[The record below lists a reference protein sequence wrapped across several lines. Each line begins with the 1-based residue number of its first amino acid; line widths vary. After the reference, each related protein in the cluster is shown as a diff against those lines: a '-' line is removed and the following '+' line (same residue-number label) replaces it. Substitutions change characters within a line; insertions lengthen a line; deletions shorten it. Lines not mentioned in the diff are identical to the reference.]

1 MIYNYSEWIKES
13 EKVEPSAPA
22 DAGSIVGGE
31 PDLTPAQME
40 EPLDEPDNATQ
51 EEPSQVEDID
61 DSSDIGKFKKLGKA
75 RKEAAEAFK
84 NKQEEFL
91 SLPKEERSNSPLKDE
106 LVTLHKALKDAESE
120 FNSFN
125 EEMLGGSD
133 DDIEPEY

>member
-1 MIYNYSEWIKES
+1 
-13 EKVEPSAPA
+13 
-22 DAGSIVGGE
+22 
-31 PDLTPAQME
+31 ME